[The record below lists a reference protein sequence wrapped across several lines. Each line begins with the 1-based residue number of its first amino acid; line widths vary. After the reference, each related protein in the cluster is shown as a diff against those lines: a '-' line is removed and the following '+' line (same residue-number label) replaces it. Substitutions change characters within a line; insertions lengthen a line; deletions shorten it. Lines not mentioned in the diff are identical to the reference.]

1 MATSIL
7 ATVVAL
13 SSHLSLTDAT
23 GMSANR
29 EVKLF
34 CKKHLLVQVSVWLF
48 RLVDVS
54 KRTQYSVLHH
64 FFLLWPMTKNSGQ
77 TKALNHTSKTCALA
91 YDH

>member
-34 CKKHLLVQVSVWLF
+34 CKKHAFARTGFSLVV
-48 RLVDVS
+48 
-54 KRTQYSVLHH
+54 
-64 FFLLWPMTKNSGQ
+64 
-77 TKALNHTSKTCALA
+77 
-91 YDH
+91 